1 MKDVADRA
9 GVSVATV
16 SHVINKTRNV
26 SVELQNRVYEAMNA
40 LQYRPDAVAR
50 GLKTKRT
57 YTIGLL
63 ISDIT
68 NPFYPMIVRG
78 VEDFVHARE
87 LSLILCNTDED
98 LAKQSLYIDVLLEKR
113 VDGIICTPAI
123 GSDAKDFVKV
133 DKMNI
138 PLVSIDQVVPGA
150 NYHAILTDNYNAAYQ
165 GTSYLISQGHRRILL
180 LHGPHRATT
189 GEERY
194 KGYRDAILESGLDL
208 EHRLTLQG
216 DFRADT
222 AYVMVKTLLQ
232 KEAEE
237 PTAVFSANAMM
248 TLGVLR
254 ALKELGIRIPQD
266 MAVLS
271 FDDPEWF
278 QAVSPS
284 LSAISQ
290 PMYQMGWQ
298 AAKTLFRIFDN
309 ERPAKISVLPSQL
322 ILRESTMVS
331 LEDVQVV

>member
-165 GTSYLISQGHRRILL
+165 GTSYLISQGHRKILL

-254 ALKELGIRIPQD
+254 ALKSWVSEFPQD
-266 MAVLS
+266 MPSFHSTTQSGFRPSHLLS
-271 FDDPEWF
+271 R
-278 QAVSPS
+278 
-284 LSAISQ
+284 
-290 PMYQMGWQ
+290 
-298 AAKTLFRIFDN
+298 LFPNPCIRWAGKPLRLLRIFDN
-309 ERPAKISVLPSQL
+309 ERQPRSRSTKPANPKRVYHGKN
-322 ILRESTMVS
+322 

>member
-165 GTSYLISQGHRRILL
+165 GTSYLISQGHRKILL

-232 KEAEE
+232 KEAGANSCFLSQRDDDLRC
-237 PTAVFSANAMM
+237 TARLRSWVSEFHRIWPSFHSTTQSGFRPSHLLSRLFPNPCIRWAGKPLRLY
-248 TLGVLR
+248 LGFLITSVQPR
-254 ALKELGIRIPQD
+254 SP
-266 MAVLS
+266 
-271 FDDPEWF
+271 FY
-278 QAVSPS
+278 QAS
-284 LSAISQ
+284 
-290 PMYQMGWQ
+290 
-298 AAKTLFRIFDN
+298 
-309 ERPAKISVLPSQL
+309 
-322 ILRESTMVS
+322 
-331 LEDVQVV
+331 